1 MDNSNIS
8 LNRESESGEDRAYL
22 ENIDFQVISS
32 SSPSLQ
38 PDIYRPNVSHGEEVI
53 REVDGDELTP
63 GVKYRETE

>member
-1 MDNSNIS
+1 MYNSNIS

-22 ENIDFQVISS
+22 ENIDFQLI

-38 PDIYRPNVSHGEEVI
+38 PDIYHPNVSHGEEVI
-53 REVDGDELTP
+53 WEVDGDELTP